1 MPPTP
6 TNFSQLAGT
15 FTNLIHAALPVIFGL
30 AVLVFVW
37 GLVKFI
43 FRIGGD
49 EKAVAEGK
57 KLMIWGLIALFVLM
71 SYMAIIAF
79 VHSDIG
85 LGPFGF
91 PRLPEG

>member
-37 GLVKFI
+37 GLVKERISKEDYDRTQIYILIYSFI
-43 FRIGGD
+43 SANMYLTNDPTDGHFTWCINNLNNS
-49 EKAVAEGK
+49 KFLK
-57 KLMIWGLIALFVLM
+57 FL
-71 SYMAIIAF
+71 
-79 VHSDIG
+79 
-85 LGPFGF
+85 
-91 PRLPEG
+91 